1 MGRDLDWMG
10 DAACANMPRFT
21 KLPWPEQLKL
31 CNVCT
36 VRAECLEFGLETAEL
51 GTVRRQGIVYGGV
64 APQELHQLLKQ
75 RSKTAAAC
83 EAPARLQVT
92 AHLPHVRKRRE
103 QLVETI
109 TELLEARQ
117 TPEAI
122 AARLGKT
129 VEGIAKALD
138 RAGVDSLVP
147 MFEAAAR
154 RKLVVCD
161 ADARRVVAS

>member
-1 MGRDLDWMG
+1 MPRGLDWMG
-10 DAACANMPRFT
+10 AAACANMPRFT

-36 VRAECLEFGLETAEL
+36 VRAECLDYGLQTAEL
-51 GTVRRQGIVYGGV
+51 GTVKRQGIVYRGV
-64 APQELHQLLKQ
+64 PPHELHQLLKQ

-83 EAPARLQVT
+83 PAPARLQVT
-92 AHLPHVRKRRE
+92 AQLPHVRKRRQ

-109 TELLEARQ
+109 TELLEARE

-138 RAGVDSLVP
+138 RAGVDALVP

-154 RKLVVCD
+154 RKQPVCD
-161 ADARRVVAS
+161 TDARRVVAS

>member
-1 MGRDLDWMG
+1 MPRDLDWMA
-10 DAACANMPRFT
+10 DAACANMPLFT

-31 CNVCT
+31 CNVCE
-36 VRAECLEFGLETAEL
+36 VRAECLEFGLGL
-51 GTVRRQGIVYGGV
+51 VDPGRVKRQGIVYGGV
-64 APQELHQLLKQ
+64 PPQELHQLLKQ

-92 AHLPHVRKRRE
+92 AQLPHVRERRE

-138 RAGVDSLVP
+138 RAGVDALVP

-154 RKLVVCD
+154 RKQPVCD
-161 ADARRVVAS
+161 TDARRVVAS